1 MKNQD
6 EMKII
11 KQHRASLILAGI
23 LSLSAISAS
32 AQMTLNDCLVFARD
46 HAHANRINRIETEKA
61 AADKRIAQ
69 AGVMPYVEYNMSGN
83 MSFGRNIDPGT
94 NTYDNKKT
102 ISSGFGIG
110 MSLPLFDGLVTIN
123 NIHASEMARQRMRK
137 TADIEQ
143 DKISLQVI
151 ASFYNV
157 FYCRALVDQMSDN
170 FQRDSLKLVSVIKEE
185 RVGTKSNADVA
196 EMRALLASDEYELTN
211 QRNLLDKAYLRLR
224 SDMGMQPSEEPLDLT
239 DPELEHAGS
248 AKELPGMAKEG
259 GFIHPEIEEASLAL
273 RESRYNLRAAKGA
286 FSPKISFNAGI
297 STSYYRMI
305 GDNTVHPGFGRQWR
319 DNMGQYLGLT
329 FSMPLFTGLSDVNR
343 LKKARLDVKEREE
356 RLEQTRFR
364 IRKESAEALL
374 DYESA
379 LKECNAA
386 EGRLAAEQQAFRAV
400 SRKFELGAASAIDYY
415 TGSARLTVAK
425 ATLTGKRIQAIV
437 NRITLGYYNGEK
449 LIKEHE
455 L

>member
-1 MKNQD
+1 MKF
-6 EMKII
+6 I
-11 KQHRASLILAGI
+11 KWYKAGLILTGI
-23 LSLSAISAS
+23 LSLSAMTAS
-32 AQMTLNDCLVFARD
+32 AQMTLNDCLIYARD

-61 AADKRIAQ
+61 SADKRITLS
-69 AGVMPYVEYNMSGN
+69 GVMPYIEYNMSGN

-110 MSLPLFDGLVTIN
+110 MSLPLFDGLVNIN
-123 NIHASEMARQRMRK
+123 NIHASEVARQRLGK

-157 FYCRALVDQMSDN
+157 FYCRSLVDQMKEN
-170 FQRDSLKLVSVIKEE
+170 FQRDSLKLISVEKEE

-196 EMRALLASDEYELTN
+196 EMKALLASDEYELTN

-224 SDMGMQPSEEPLDLT
+224 SDMGMQPTEEPLELT
-239 DPELEHAGS
+239 EHELEHVGS
-248 AKELPGMAKEG
+248 AKELPGMAKER
-259 GFIHPEIEEASLAL
+259 GFIHPEIEEAALAL

-305 GDNTVHPGFGRQWR
+305 GDNTVHPGFSRQWR

-343 LKKARLDVKEREE
+343 LKKARLNVQQRQEQ
-356 RLEQTRFR
+356 LEQTKFR
-364 IRKESAEALL
+364 IEKESAEALL
-374 DYESA
+374 EYESA
-379 LKECNAA
+379 LKECKAA
-386 EGRLAAEQQAFRAV
+386 EARLAAEQLAFRAV

-415 TGSARLTVAK
+415 TGSARLSVAK
-425 ATLTGKRIQAIV
+425 ATLTGKRIQMIV

-449 LIKEHE
+449 LIKEQDI
-455 L
+455 